1 MKNISLSE
9 LKNLDAPASLDDSAS
24 FNAQASSLIGGNTLR
39 QVKSNYSAAIQI
51 QKPRNLNKVILSC
64 EAEAGYAGLEFYYAW
79 MQGSSI
85 VEGLSVNAALA
96 IARNWGNCAM
106 DVKVEETPTSYIFN
120 AAFIDLETGFNL
132 VRPFRQNKQSP
143 KTKKGTDIYKGD
155 RGKDVIFQIGA
166 SKATRNVI
174 LNAIPSWLSSKV
186 LNKAKSSV
194 KAKIEKMGVPAATSK
209 ILKKIK
215 SLNIPLWQIESTYGK
230 QNTWDVN
237 KLALLMG
244 TLKAIENESDL
255 DATASMVDSFSSFI
269 ENANLDASASI
280 NVTENENY

>member
-1 MKNISLSE
+1 MKNI
-9 LKNLDAPASLDDSAS
+9 DATTS
-24 FNAQASSLIGGNTLR
+24 FNDPASSLIGGNTLR
-39 QVKSNYSAAIQI
+39 QVKSNYSSAIQI

-79 MQGSSI
+79 MQGKQI

-106 DVKVEETPTSYIFN
+106 DVKVEETPSSYIFN

-194 KAKIEKMGVPAATSK
+194 KAKIEKMGVPAATSRV
-209 ILKKIK
+209 LKKIQ
-215 SLNIPLWQIESTYGK
+215 SLNVPLWNIESTYGK
-230 QNTWDVN
+230 KNTWDIN

-244 TLKAIENESDL
+244 TLKAIENKSDL
-255 DATASMVDSFSSFI
+255 DATASLGASASIIDSFSSI
-269 ENANLDASASI
+269 DENTNLDASASI